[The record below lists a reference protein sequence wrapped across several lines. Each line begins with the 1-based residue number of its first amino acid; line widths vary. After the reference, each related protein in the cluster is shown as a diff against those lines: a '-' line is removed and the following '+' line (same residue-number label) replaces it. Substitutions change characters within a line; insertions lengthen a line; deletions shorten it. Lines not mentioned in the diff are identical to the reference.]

1 MPNEGSYEAAL
12 RRSNQVHE
20 DLKVNPGN
28 YTMLTGDRPTGR
40 LHLGHY
46 FGTLVD
52 RVRLQEMGV
61 CTNII
66 IADYQV
72 ITDRDTTKN
81 IQDNV
86 YNMVVDYL
94 ACGIDPEKTM
104 IFTHSAVPE
113 ENQLMLPFLSL
124 VTEAEMERN
133 PTVKAEQEASGHELT
148 GLLLTYPVHQ
158 ACDILFC
165 KGNIVPVGRDQLP
178 HIEVTNKIAR
188 RFNKRY
194 GKVFPEVTGLLTSTP
209 LLPGLDGRKM
219 SKSYGNAIS
228 ISMTAEETA
237 KLIKKAKTDSERN
250 ITFDPEGR
258 PEVSALLTT
267 AGICSGR
274 DPKELADE
282 IGMGGGGQLKRVVT
296 EAVNGRFA
304 PIRER
309 REELLRDP
317 DYIKDIIHDGNRR
330 ANEIA
335 HETLCEV
342 REAMGM
348 VY

>member
-1 MPNEGSYEAAL
+1 MPNERSYETACK
-12 RRSNQVHE
+12 RSDE
-20 DLKVNPGN
+20 IRADLPLHPEK

-46 FGTLVD
+46 FGTLKG
-52 RVRLQEMGV
+52 RVELQDMGV
-61 CTNII
+61 KTSVL

-72 ITDRDTTKN
+72 ITDRDTTEH

-86 YNMVVDYL
+86 YNMVMDYL
-94 ACGIDPEKTM
+94 ACGIDPKKTM
-104 IFTHSAVPE
+104 IYTHSAVPAA
-113 ENQLMLPFLSL
+113 NQLMLPFLSL
-124 VTEAEMERN
+124 VSEAELQRN
-133 PTVKAEQEASGHELT
+133 PTVKAEMEASGHELT

-165 KGNIVPVGRDQLP
+165 KGNVVPVGRDQLP
-178 HIEVTNKIAR
+178 HIELTRLIAR
-188 RFNKRY
+188 KFNNRY
-194 GKVFPEVTGLLTSTP
+194 GKVFPEVDALLSDTP

-228 ISMTAEETA
+228 ISMTAEETT
-237 KLIKKAKTDSERN
+237 KRIKKSQTDSERM

-258 PEVSALLTT
+258 PGVSGLLST
-267 AGICSGR
+267 AAICTGR
-274 DPKELADE
+274 TPEEIAEE
-282 IGMGGGGQLKRVVT
+282 IGMGGSGQLKKYVT
-296 EAVNGRFA
+296 EAVNSYFE

-309 REELLRDP
+309 RHAFEQDL
-317 DYIKDIIHDGNRR
+317 DYVKDVLHEGNRR

-335 HETLCEV
+335 EATLAEV

>member
-61 CTNII
+61 RTNII

-72 ITDRDTTKN
+72 ITDRDTTRN

>member
-12 RRSNQVHE
+12 RRSDEVHA
-20 DLKVNPGN
+20 DLLVHPEN

-52 RVRLQEMGV
+52 RVRLQDMGIK
-61 CTNII
+61 TNIV

-72 ITDRDTTKN
+72 ITDRDTTQN

-94 ACGIDPEKTM
+94 ACGIAPAKTM

-124 VTEAEMERN
+124 ITEAEMERN

-178 HIEVTNKIAR
+178 HIEATNKIAR
-188 RFNKRY
+188 KFNKRY

-228 ISMTAEETA
+228 LSMTAEETA

-250 ITFDPEGR
+250 ITFDPENR
-258 PEVSALLTT
+258 PEVAALLTT

-282 IGMGGGGQLKRVVT
+282 IGMGGGGQLKKVVT
-296 EAVNGRFA
+296 EAVNGRFEQ
-304 PIRER
+304 IRER
-309 REELLRDP
+309 RSELLQDM
-317 DYIKDIIHDGNRR
+317 DYIKDVIRDGNER
-330 ANEIA
+330 ARA
-335 HETLCEV
+335 VAVETLNEV

>member
-20 DLKVNPGN
+20 DLKVKPGN

-61 CTNII
+61 RTNII

>member
-1 MPNEGSYEAAL
+1 MPNERSYETACK
-12 RRSNQVHE
+12 RSDE
-20 DLKVNPGN
+20 IRADLPLHPEK

-46 FGTLVD
+46 FGTLKG
-52 RVRLQEMGV
+52 RVELQDMGV
-61 CTNII
+61 KTSVL

-72 ITDRDTTKN
+72 ITDRDTTEH

-86 YNMVVDYL
+86 YNMVMDYL
-94 ACGIDPEKTM
+94 ACGIDPKKT
-104 IFTHSAVPE
+104 IIYTHSAVPAA
-113 ENQLMLPFLSL
+113 NQLMLPFLSL
-124 VTEAEMERN
+124 VSEAELQRN
-133 PTVKAEQEASGHELT
+133 PTVKAEMEASGHELT

-158 ACDILFC
+158 TCDILFC
-165 KGNIVPVGRDQLP
+165 KGNVVPVGRDQLP
-178 HIEVTNKIAR
+178 HIELTRLIAR
-188 RFNKRY
+188 KFNNRY
-194 GKVFPEVTGLLTSTP
+194 GKVFPEVDALLSDTP

-237 KLIKKAKTDSERN
+237 KRIKKSQTDSERM

-258 PEVSALLTT
+258 PGVSGLLST
-267 AGICSGR
+267 AAICTGR
-274 DPKELADE
+274 APEEIAEE
-282 IGMGGGGQLKRVVT
+282 IGMGGSGQLKKYVT
-296 EAVNGRFA
+296 EAVNSYFE

-309 REELLRDP
+309 RHAFEQDL
-317 DYIKDIIHDGNRR
+317 DYVKDVLHEGNHR

-335 HETLCEV
+335 EATLAEV